1 MNTLLRKTLFAALFL
16 LAAIGASAY
25 DFEYEGAYY
34 DVVSSRDMTCE
45 ITYKED
51 SKETETYTGDFVVP
65 ETVEYNGNIYKVVR
79 IGHEAF
85 YKCSGLTSIT
95 IPEGVTSIGY
105 WAFYSCL
112 SLTSVTIPEGVTSIG
127 GFAFTHC
134 SGLTSVTIPE
144 GVTSIGDS
152 AFDGCRGLTS
162 VTIPEGVTSIKDY
175 AFRGCSSLTSVTI
188 PEGVTSIGSSAFSG
202 CSSLTSVTI
211 PESVT
216 SINDYAFRGCSS
228 LTSVTIPEGVTSIGN
243 GAFGDCSSLHEI
255 IVDDENFDFT
265 SIKGALY
272 SKDITE
278 LYCYPAGLMET
289 SFTIPETVTS
299 IGNRAFYGCSS
310 LTSVTIP
317 ESVTSIEGCAFQD
330 CSSLASV
337 TIPEGVTS
345 IGEWTFWG
353 CSSLTS
359 ITIPESVTS
368 IGYCAFSD
376 CSSLTSV
383 TIPESVTSI
392 GFGRISLVGHAFSG
406 CRLQLFE
413 IADGTN
419 PLVLS
424 DDGFS
429 SKELYI
435 GRSIV
440 AESATA
446 SSECQFI
453 PSDME
458 KVTFS
463 RYVESL
469 DYIGMDNAT
478 RLETVVALGKI
489 PPTIADDFFSVDQY
503 DNATLYVPEGAMQ
516 AYMEA
521 PGWRFFYNI
530 VEGVPTGISQVK
542 SATDRMTVTTDNGY
556 IAISN
561 AHGKVNVYDASGTMI
576 GTAAAD
582 GGDVRMPVPGKGLYI
597 VKAGGTAV
605 KIAM

>member
-1 MNTLLRKTLFAALFL
+1 MA
-16 LAAIGASAY
+16 
-25 DFEYEGAYY
+25 
-34 DVVSSRDMTCE
+34 
-45 ITYKED
+45 
-51 SKETETYTGDFVVP
+51 
-65 ETVEYNGNIYKVVR
+65 
-79 IGHEAF
+79 
-85 YKCSGLTSIT
+85 
-95 IPEGVTSIGY
+95 
-105 WAFYSCL
+105 
-112 SLTSVTIPEGVTSIG
+112 SVTI
-127 GFAFTHC
+127 
-134 SGLTSVTIPE
+134 LE
-144 GVTSIGDS
+144 GVTSIGDD
-152 AFDGCRGLTS
+152 AFC
-162 VTIPEGVTSIKDY
+162 
-175 AFRGCSSLTSVTI
+175 
-188 PEGVTSIGSSAFSG
+188 
-202 CSSLTSVTI
+202 
-211 PESVT
+211 
-216 SINDYAFRGCSS
+216 
-228 LTSVTIPEGVTSIGN
+228 
-243 GAFGDCSSLHEI
+243 
-255 IVDDENFDFT
+255 
-265 SIKGALY
+265 
-272 SKDITE
+272 
-278 LYCYPAGLMET
+278 YC
-289 SFTIPETVTS
+289 
-299 IGNRAFYGCSS
+299 
-310 LTSVTIP
+310 
-317 ESVTSIEGCAFQD
+317 
-330 CSSLASV
+330 
-337 TIPEGVTS
+337 
-345 IGEWTFWG
+345 
-353 CSSLTS
+353 
-359 ITIPESVTS
+359 
-368 IGYCAFSD
+368 
-376 CSSLTSV
+376 
-383 TIPESVTSI
+383 
-392 GFGRISLVGHAFSG
+392 H
-406 CRLQLFE
+406 LQLFE

-424 DDGFS
+424 DDDFS

>member
-25 DFEYEGAYY
+25 DFEYEGGYY
-34 DVVSSRDMTCE
+34 NVISSTRLTCE
-45 ITYKED
+45 ITYKEYQ
-51 SKETETYTGDFVVP
+51 KETETYTGEFIIP
-65 ETVEYNGNIYKVVR
+65 ETVKYGNDIYKVVR
-79 IGHEAF
+79 IGYHAF
-85 YKCSGLTSIT
+85 DDCTSLTSIT

-105 WAFYSCL
+105 YAFSACRSLTSVTIPEGVTSIERGAFQYCT

-127 GFAFTHC
+127 ERT
-134 SGLTSVTIPE
+134 
-144 GVTSIGDS
+144 
-152 AFDGCRGLTS
+152 
-162 VTIPEGVTSIKDY
+162 
-175 AFRGCSSLTSVTI
+175 
-188 PEGVTSIGSSAFSG
+188 
-202 CSSLTSVTI
+202 
-211 PESVT
+211 
-216 SINDYAFRGCSS
+216 
-228 LTSVTIPEGVTSIGN
+228 
-243 GAFGDCSSLHEI
+243 
-255 IVDDENFDFT
+255 
-265 SIKGALY
+265 
-272 SKDITE
+272 
-278 LYCYPAGLMET
+278 
-289 SFTIPETVTS
+289 
-299 IGNRAFYGCSS
+299 FY
-310 LTSVTIP
+310 
-317 ESVTSIEGCAFQD
+317 
-330 CSSLASV
+330 
-337 TIPEGVTS
+337 
-345 IGEWTFWG
+345 G

-359 ITIPESVTS
+359 ITIPEGVIGNYAFSGCSGLASVTILEGVTS
-368 IGYCAFSD
+368 IGGSAFKG
-376 CSSLTSV
+376 CSSLTSI
-383 TIPESVTSI
+383 TIPEGVTSI
-392 GFGRISLVGHAFSG
+392 GDDAFRICH
-406 CRLQLFE
+406 LQLFE

-424 DDGFS
+424 DDDFS

-440 AESATA
+440 AESTTA

-542 SATDRMTVTTDNGY
+542 SATDRMTVTADNGY